1 MRFPDKL
8 IHVKVVPG
16 GYELSGAVTGT
27 NADIKIS
34 KGVVLKFE
42 LDARG
47 HPFWI
52 KTEEGIG
59 KDNDVSSG
67 ISGVGQ
73 GKTSGVLIWDTTEIM
88 VGTYYYQCEFHASM
102 FGRIIVAEKTGK
114 TLFGIYVL
122 YYPFILSNH
131 IQSKY
136 ISK

>member
-1 MRFPDKL
+1 MRFPDEL

-27 NADIKIS
+27 NADITIA

-52 KTEEGIG
+52 KTVRGTG
-59 KDNDVSSG
+59 QDNDVSSG

-73 GKTSGVLIWDTTEIM
+73 GKTSGVLIWDTIEIKE
-88 VGTYYYQCEFHASM
+88 GTYYYQCEHHAPM
-102 FGRIIVAEKTGK
+102 FGRIIVAAKTGN

-122 YYPFILSNH
+122 YYAIILSNH
-131 IQSKY
+131 M
-136 ISK
+136 